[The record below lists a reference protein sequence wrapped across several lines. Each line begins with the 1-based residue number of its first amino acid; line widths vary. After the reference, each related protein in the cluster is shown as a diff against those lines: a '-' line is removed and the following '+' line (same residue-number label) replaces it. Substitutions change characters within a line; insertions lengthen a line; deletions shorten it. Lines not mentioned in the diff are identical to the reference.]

1 MNLFDYIHQDQ
12 PITIE
17 KDNSY
22 DKIISN
28 WNEFIDCVS
37 EEDKQLLL
45 KIIGKCYYK
54 YRESI
59 KAIENSDYSLFT
71 GLLMSILID
80 QQIQIDRLLSKNTL

>member
-1 MNLFDYIHQDQ
+1 MNLFDYIYQDQ

-17 KDNSY
+17 KDKSY

-28 WNEFIDCVS
+28 WNEFIDCLS
-37 EEDKQLLL
+37 EDDKQLLL
-45 KIIGKCYYK
+45 KIIDKCYSK